1 MPRVMRRVVLEVEA
15 LYGWVF
21 TGKLLDIVVLP
32 ALTSDDAMRPRVLES
47 GEEVIGCLAKDSIL
61 T

>member
-1 MPRVMRRVVLEVEA
+1 MPGVVRRVVLEVEA

-21 TGKLLDIVVLP
+21 TSKLLDIVVLP
-32 ALTSDDAMRPRVLES
+32 ALTSDDAMRPRVLEP
-47 GEEVIGCLAKDSIL
+47 GEEVIGCLAKDSVL